1 MNRKVN
7 ICLMIIAM
15 IGGIIYGIMRI
26 LNNDLYGF
34 LICISII
41 PVMLIPFL
49 LKKFFYLKISSQV
62 ETMYLIFVFFAHFLG
77 SIINFYDLI
86 PGYDKIMHFIS
97 GMLSAFIALLLLIK
111 LKQYKKINVLFTII
125 FMIATT
131 LSIAALWEFY
141 EFISDYIFS
150 KDAQNVITTGVSD
163 TMWDMLMAFLGSI
176 LISIQYWHE
185 VKRKKDS
192 IVTKFIKEAG
202 A

>member
-41 PVMLIPFL
+41 PVMLIPSL

-77 SIINFYDLI
+77 SIVNFYDLI

>member
-1 MNRKVN
+1 MNKKLN
-7 ICLMIIAM
+7 IGLISIAI
-15 IGGIIYGIMRI
+15 IGGIIYGVMRI
-26 LNNDLYGF
+26 LNNDFYGF
-34 LICISII
+34 LICVSII
-41 PVMLIPFL
+41 PVMLVPFL
-49 LKKFFYLKISSQV
+49 LKKFFSLKISIQV

-111 LKQYKKINVLFTII
+111 LKQYKKMNLLFTVI

-150 KDAQNVITTGVSD
+150 KDAQNVMTTGVSD
-163 TMWDMLMAFLGSI
+163 TMWDMLMAFLGSV
-176 LISIQYWHE
+176 LISIQYWCE
-185 VKRKKDS
+185 VKRKKES

>member
-1 MNRKVN
+1 MNKKVN
-7 ICLMIIAM
+7 ICLMAIAI

-26 LNNDLYGF
+26 LNNDVYGF

-49 LKKFFYLKISSQV
+49 LKKFFYLKISNQV

-77 SIINFYDLI
+77 SIVNFYDLI

-97 GMLSAFIALLLLIK
+97 GMLSAFIGLLLLIK
-111 LKQYKKINVLFTII
+111 LKQYKKINVVFTII
-125 FMIATT
+125 FMIAVT
-131 LSIAALWEFY
+131 LSIATLWEFY

-163 TMWDMLMAFLGSI
+163 TMWDMLMAFLGAI
-176 LISIQYWHE
+176 VISSQYWHE
-185 VKRKKDS
+185 VKRKKES
-192 IVTKFIKEAG
+192 IVIKFIKEAG

>member
-1 MNRKVN
+1 MNKKVN
-7 ICLMIIAM
+7 ICLMAIAI

-26 LNNDLYGF
+26 LNNDVYGF

-49 LKKFFYLKISSQV
+49 LKKFFYLKISNQV

-77 SIINFYDLI
+77 SIVNFYDLI

-111 LKQYKKINVLFTII
+111 LKQYKKINVVFTII
-125 FMIATT
+125 FMIAVT
-131 LSIAALWEFY
+131 LSIATLWEFY

-163 TMWDMLMAFLGSI
+163 TMWDMLMAFLGAI
-176 LISIQYWHE
+176 VISSQYWHE
-185 VKRKKDS
+185 VKRKKES
-192 IVTKFIKEAG
+192 IVIKFIKEAG

>member
-1 MNRKVN
+1 MNKKLN
-7 ICLMIIAM
+7 IGLITIAI
-15 IGGIIYGIMRI
+15 IGGIIYGVMRI
-26 LNNDLYGF
+26 LNNDFYGF
-34 LICISII
+34 LICVSII
-41 PVMLIPFL
+41 PVMLVPFL
-49 LKKFFYLKISSQV
+49 LKKFFSLKISTQV

-111 LKQYKKINVLFTII
+111 LKQYKKMNLLFTVI

-150 KDAQNVITTGVSD
+150 KDAQNVMTTGVSD
-163 TMWDMLMAFLGSI
+163 TMWDMLTAFLGSV
-176 LISIQYWHE
+176 LISIQYWCE
-185 VKRKKDS
+185 VKRKKES

>member
-1 MNRKVN
+1 MNKKLN
-7 ICLMIIAM
+7 IGLITIAI
-15 IGGIIYGIMRI
+15 IGGIICGVMRI
-26 LNNDLYGF
+26 LNNDFYGF

-41 PVMLIPFL
+41 PVMLVPFL
-49 LKKFFYLKISSQV
+49 LKKFFSLKISTQV

-77 SIINFYDLI
+77 SIVNFYDLI

-111 LKQYKKINVLFTII
+111 LKQYKKMNLLFTVI

-150 KDAQNVITTGVSD
+150 KDAQNVMTTGVSD
-163 TMWDMLMAFLGSI
+163 TMWDMLMAFLGSV
-176 LISIQYWHE
+176 LISIQYWCE
-185 VKRKKDS
+185 VKRKKES